1 MKTRFFSLFA
11 GLLLAGQPVMA
22 QNKTYKMHIKL
33 NDGSTYTVKTKDVKE
48 VLFTASQP
56 YDPSDPV
63 KADVDSIH
71 APKEGGTYQ
80 VHVTC
85 SVPLTTESG
94 GASNI
99 EIDNIYNRF
108 FNHSSVNLTRTYEE
122 GLLTIKVNPAT
133 SRTVGTRKVFLYDD
147 EGTEAFS
154 IPVSQDGDPTASLL
168 SDVGKNYLSAISTC
182 VASSHAYYRA
192 ADVSYTGL
200 WQAANVQAPLLA
212 NNYVVNELWNA
223 QWQVIA
229 RNSPLIQNNVV
240 PLFPMCV
247 VLNAKTYYNLVTL
260 FGAVPYYTVIDA
272 DNYGRMTRMAPSEI
286 FSKLE
291 EQLTQVVSDMDERVT
306 GYVDSADKLA
316 FPSKDVA
323 RVVLADIYMYQG
335 RYAQAKELLT
345 AIVNGGRY
353 SLVDRVNN
361 LEPDCSEA
369 IWSLPTPVSTR
380 ARASQEIGISYY
392 NDDLYILQSYSDVLL
407 SLAECETKLGNDQ
420 QAKTYVSQVA
430 TTKNIAS
437 TSTETIAAIAEIRSK
452 IQTDFAGYFAFL
464 KRTGL
469 AQTMLNIE
477 EYQLLFPIPISELQ
491 RNPQMTQNPGY

>member
-1 MKTRFFSLFA
+1 MKARLFSLFV
-11 GLLLAGQPVMA
+11 GLLAMGQVVLAQD
-22 QNKTYKMHIKL
+22 KTYKMHIKL
-33 NDGSTYTVKTKDVKE
+33 KDGSTYTVKTKDVKE

-80 VHVTC
+80 VHITS
-85 SVPLTTESG
+85 SVPLSTESG
-94 GASNI
+94 GASNT

-108 FNHSSVNLTRTYEE
+108 FNLSSVNLTRTYE
-122 GLLTIKVNPAT
+122 GGMLTIKVNPAT

-168 SDVGKNYLSAISTC
+168 SDVGKNYLSAIETC

-200 WQAANVQAPLLA
+200 WQATNVQAPLLA
-212 NNYVVNELWNA
+212 NNYVVHELWNA
-223 QWQVIA
+223 HWQVIA

-260 FGAVPYYTVIDA
+260 FGAVPYYTVIREDYMDYQPRIA
-272 DNYGRMTRMAPSEI
+272 QETI
-286 FSKLE
+286 FNSLK
-291 EQLTQVVSDMDERVT
+291 EQLEQVICDVDEKVT
-306 GYVDSADKLA
+306 GYTDDLDKLA

-323 RVVLADIYMYQG
+323 RVILADIYMYEG

-353 SLVDRVNN
+353 TLVDRKNN
-361 LEPDCSEA
+361 LEPDCAEI
-369 IWSLPTPVSTR
+369 IWSMPTPSITR
-380 ARASQEIGISYY
+380 ARGSQEIGISYY
-392 NDDLYILQSYSDVLL
+392 NDNLCILQTYGDVLL
-407 SLAECETKLGNDQ
+407 SLAECENKLGNDQ
-420 QAKTYVSQVA
+420 QATTYVSQVA
-430 TTKNIAS
+430 TTKGIET
-437 TSTETIAAIAEIRSK
+437 TSTETIAKIAEVRSK

-464 KRTGL
+464 KRVGL
-469 AQTMLNIE
+469 AQSMLGLE
-477 EYQLLFPIPISELQ
+477 EYQLLFPIPMYELD
-491 RNPQMTQNPGY
+491 RNPYLTQNPGY